1 MINKY
6 PFEKHFDQNVGKII
20 TIPSKDISR
29 ITTWVNEIVKVKSFE
44 RGYKKDGNSM
54 GKRYTTGMLGE
65 IALEYLLDT
74 KFIDWDMSDNI

>member
-44 RGYKKDGNSM
+44 RGYKKDGNRM
-54 GKRYTTGMLGE
+54 GKRYRLG
-65 IALEYLLDT
+65 ITISCLL
-74 KFIDWDMSDNI
+74 